1 MSKNIYITEG
11 RKGRRFGSVKK
22 LKTELQGGGS
32 CLWVPEDDVQLDP
45 LFATENGVYI
55 PDEYGFSDASVNVFD
70 GNIGSLDADNNW
82 PYFPDSDLDGYGK
95 VDVNVPEEQQN
106 TFTDA
111 IQIST
116 LGNNPNRQYLWTM
129 FYIHTESDPNG
140 EYSTRQTMTFESAF
154 PPYVYT
160 DGEGKKYMCAF
171 VRGNGSIRVY
181 INWDNYIISQPGDEF
196 LPHAYLHNCVI
207 EYNLPTPSGTAIGGV
222 GNPMRSK
229 YTADGDV
236 LENHNPGNAVLIEEH
251 GHLAAIGSF
260 FVSAAYHQNIS
271 TFRAPGTGEIQVRRI
286 IRGVKTPH
294 GSGYFYTSRVLDIGD
309 YRIIHGMPFQSG
321 QEWLDYCRT
330 H

>member
-11 RKGRRFGSVKK
+11 RKGRRFGSAKK
-22 LKTELQGGGS
+22 LKTPLQGGGS

-55 PDEYGFSDASVNVFD
+55 PDGYGFSDASVNVFD

-82 PYFPDSDLDGYGK
+82 PYFPDGDLDGYGK

-116 LGNNPNRQYLWTM
+116 LGNDPNRPYSFVT
-129 FYIHTESDPNG
+129 FYSVSGDN
-140 EYSTRQTMTFESAF
+140 YSTSGSTFYRSSF
-154 PPYVYT
+154 PPYVYLT
-160 DGEGKKYMCAF
+160 EQGFALCVF
-171 VRGNGSIRVY
+171 IRGNGSLQTFS
-181 INWDNYIISQPGDEF
+181 NWENISTGDPQQI
-196 LPHAYLHNCVI
+196 PHAYLRQAVCTFNDSTPTGGHNGCPFRSSYVNGQDVFGPASQI
-207 EYNLPTPSGTAIGGV
+207 DYAVLDSVGGHNAAV
-222 GNPMRSK
+222 GNF
-229 YTADGDV
+229 GGIFDV
-236 LENHNPGNAVLIEEH
+236 YKQTSRWSDPG
-251 GHLAAIGSF
+251 
-260 FVSAAYHQNIS
+260 VSA
-271 TFRAPGTGEIQVRRI
+271 FRYIKHVHIPVRDTQTYYYSSS
-286 IRGVKTPH
+286 VTE
-294 GSGYFYTSRVLDIGD
+294 GD